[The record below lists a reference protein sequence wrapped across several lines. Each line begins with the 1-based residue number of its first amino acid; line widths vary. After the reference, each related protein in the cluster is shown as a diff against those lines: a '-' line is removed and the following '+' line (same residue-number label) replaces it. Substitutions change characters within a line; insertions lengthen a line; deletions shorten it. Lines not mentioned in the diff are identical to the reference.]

1 MTHLDDK
8 QLVTDRTEVVSLSKT
23 GDMPEPLQKSRI
35 RQNELELQIEELR
48 RANAELETSRNK
60 YAMLYDFAP
69 VGYFTFDREGNIR
82 TVNLTG
88 ANMLGLE
95 RSLLINRHFEHYVA
109 DKDRLPFAAFLN
121 TVFASH
127 DKMTCRLKLSRGDN
141 QPVFVR
147 IEAMAAEIGDECHAA
162 LVDITERKLAEEALR
177 ESEYNLAK
185 AQSMSH
191 VGSWRSDP
199 LSGELRVSDE
209 LLRIM
214 RLSHEEATQEAFV
227 ELIHPEDLDSVMTN
241 LRQGTE
247 QGKSYEIE
255 HRLLLKDGT
264 IKWVYTIVE
273 PSVNIARQVVRLYG
287 TTQDITDRKQVEVRL
302 RNKKN
307 ELQAILD
314 SVNDGVIVF
323 DHNGLIQN
331 FNHVCPQFFPEK
343 LLAGGSCL
351 DIFHPEPAATPDSC
365 PVKLA
370 LSGERVET
378 SMVSAHDGNIIRYI
392 DVTAN
397 PIHDEFGE
405 KTRALVFFRD
415 VTLKR
420 LQELQMIQ
428 TDKMS
433 SIGVLATG
441 VAHEINNPL
450 TSVAGYAEALL
461 RRFKDEPALLQD
473 NRLDVFPK
481 YLEVIVRESYQCKKI
496 IGSLLN
502 FGRKSNG
509 IIGRA
514 DINEIV
520 LEILELLQHQSN
532 YKDVEVVTN
541 LQKSVPFITCDPS
554 ELRQIIMNL
563 LINACQA
570 ITDSGLVEI
579 TTEHSAD
586 EQLVYIK
593 VRDTGHGIAQN
604 VIDRIWDPFFTT
616 KEPGKGTGLGLA
628 LTYNIVK
635 RLEGEISVK
644 STVGEGSQFTV
655 KLPVRNEQEINNCSD
670 L

>member
-1 MTHLDDK
+1 MNLLDDK
-8 QLVTDRTEVVSLSKT
+8 QSNTGRTAFPSPGSAVDTSEL
-23 GDMPEPLQKSRI
+23 LQKSRI
-35 RQNELELQIEELR
+35 RQNELELQVEELR
-48 RANAELETSRNK
+48 QANAELESSRNK
-60 YAMLYDFAP
+60 YALLYDFAP
-69 VGYFTFDREGNIR
+69 VGYFSFDRNGSIR

-88 ANMLGLE
+88 ANLLGLD
-95 RSLLINRHFEHYVA
+95 RSLLINRQFKHFLAE
-109 DKDRLPFAAFLN
+109 KDCIAFTEFLQM
-121 TVFASH
+121 VLASH
-127 DKMTCRLKLSRGDN
+127 EKTTCRLKLFKGDG

-147 IEAMAAEIGDECHAA
+147 IEGMAAEAGNECHAA
-162 LVDITERKLAEEALR
+162 LVDITERKLADETLR

-191 VGSWRSDP
+191 VGSWRSD
-199 LSGELRVSDE
+199 LLTGELRVSDE

-214 RLSHEEATQEAFV
+214 RLDREGTTQHAITN
-227 ELIHPEDLDSVMTN
+227 LIHPEDLESVMAH
-241 LRQGTE
+241 LRMGTE
-247 QGKSYEIE
+247 QGNSYEIE

-287 TTQDITDRKQVEVRL
+287 TTQDITERKRAEARL

-307 ELQAILD
+307 ELQAIFD

-323 DHNGLIQN
+323 DHNGMIQN
-331 FNHVCPQFFPEK
+331 LNHVCPQFFPDK
-343 LLAGGSCL
+343 VLDGGSCR
-351 DIFHPEPAATPDSC
+351 DIFHPELASSPNSC
-365 PVKLA
+365 PVELA
-370 LSGERVET
+370 LRGERVET
-378 SMVSAHDGNIIRYI
+378 SLASAQGGNIIRYI
-392 DVTAN
+392 DITAN
-397 PIHDEFGE
+397 PIHDAFGE
-405 KTRALVFFRD
+405 KTRALVFLRD

-420 LQELQMIQ
+420 LQELQLIQ

-461 RRFKDEPALLQD
+461 RRFSDEPALRED
-473 NRLDVFPK
+473 SRLAVFPK

-509 IIGRA
+509 VIGRV
-514 DINEIV
+514 DINGIL

-532 YKDVEVVTN
+532 YKNVATVTN
-541 LQKSVPFITCDPS
+541 LQENIPLIQCDPS
-554 ELRQIIMNL
+554 ELRQICMNL
-563 LINACQA
+563 LTNACQA
-570 ITDSGLVEI
+570 IESSGLVEI
-579 TTEHSAD
+579 TTKHSG
-586 EQLVYIK
+586 EQEVSIQ
-593 VRDTGHGIAQN
+593 VRDTGCGIAPEI
-604 VIDRIWDPFFTT
+604 IDQIWDPFFTT

-635 RLEGEISVK
+635 RHGGEISVK
-644 STVGEGSQFTV
+644 SAVGEGSQFTV
-655 KLPVRNEQEINNCSD
+655 RLPVLCEQDFGNGSD